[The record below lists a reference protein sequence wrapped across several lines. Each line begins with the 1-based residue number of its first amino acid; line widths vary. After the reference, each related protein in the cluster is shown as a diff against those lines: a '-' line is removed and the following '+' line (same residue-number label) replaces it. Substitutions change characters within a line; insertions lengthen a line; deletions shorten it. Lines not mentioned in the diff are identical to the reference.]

1 MSHVE
6 PFPRDKDTTPTARDH
21 RDRHQAALWHAL
33 ALGRINGRA
42 SDELDR
48 IRNALATT
56 IRDMCK
62 TRGLDVPRLSSTASM
77 AIWLRNHASVVA
89 HQDDG
94 AHICDEIERMCRN
107 IVRIVNRPPEPMTL
121 GPCITEP
128 APDEV
133 LAERAARATTQPGA
147 VTRSWHRATAAQ
159 SCAPSATPRIRWPTC
174 WPVTSA
180 SSTTAM
186 RPCASSSTILPRLD
200 EHVPQSTI
208 ERWIRR
214 GWVPVRGR
222 AAEGHQMVRIGDDAR
237 CEQSGPE
244 MRRLGDLRSYFS

>member
-21 RDRHQAALWHAL
+21 RDRHQTALWHAL

-77 AIWLRNHASVVA
+77 AIWLRNHAFVVA

-121 GPCITEP
+121 GPCITDP

-133 LAERAARATTQPGA
+133 LAERSCNGDNS
-147 VTRSWHRATAAQ
+147 TRCGYALMAPSHR
-159 SCAPSATPRIRWPTC
+159 SSIVCPSATPRIRWPTC

-186 RPCASSSTILPRLD
+186 RPCASSST
-200 EHVPQSTI
+200 
-208 ERWIRR
+208 
-214 GWVPVRGR
+214 
-222 AAEGHQMVRIGDDAR
+222 
-237 CEQSGPE
+237 
-244 MRRLGDLRSYFS
+244 